1 MNTLIAARSCLA
13 RPVQLVRAM
22 HSSAIQQAGRNKNR
36 VAFKKYAAINRKEH
50 AALYDEQ
57 DQAYTSMTQPDIWE
71 EGDHHTYGHLLMESV
86 RDVRRYVRQ
95 MKYEHPTLV
104 EHAKPFRPPPASH
117 ILRFERS
124 ITMGERHLPSD
135 RKVLLRVQ
143 VAQLGLKGPALRKFV
158 LLAGSRYN
166 PVTDELKMSESRE
179 PSSLLNKRRLA
190 DTLNALVAEAN
201 KKDDS
206 FADVPLDFKYCD
218 YKPKAKFPLA
228 WLPKVQQ
235 K

>member
-1 MNTLIAARSCLA
+1 MNSIIASRPYLA
-13 RPVQLVRAM
+13 RAM

-36 VAFKKYAAINRKEH
+36 VAFKKCANANRKEH

-57 DQAYTSMTQPDIWE
+57 DQAYTSMTQPDVWE

-95 MKYEHPTLV
+95 MKFEHPTLV
-104 EHAKPFRPPPASH
+104 EYAKPFQPPPASH

-143 VAQLGLKGPALRKFV
+143 VAQLGLAGPELHKFV

-166 PVTDELKMSESRE
+166 PITDELKMSESRE

-190 DTLNALVAEAN
+190 NTLSALISEAK

-218 YKPKAKFPLA
+218 YKPKAKFPLE

-235 K
+235 QQQ

>member
-1 MNTLIAARSCLA
+1 MSSIIASRSCLA
-13 RPVQLVRAM
+13 RPAQQLRAV

-36 VAFKKYAAINRKEH
+36 VAFKKHAAINRKEH

-57 DQAYTSMTQPDIWE
+57 DQAYTSRTQPDAWE

-95 MKYEHPTLV
+95 MKFEHPTLV

-117 ILRFERS
+117 VLRFERS
-124 ITMGERHLPSD
+124 ITMGERHLSSD

-143 VAQLGLKGPALRKFV
+143 VAQLGLEGHELHKFV

-166 PVTDELKMSESRE
+166 PVTDELKMSESRD

-190 DTLNALVAEAN
+190 DTLNALIVEAK

-206 FADVPLDFKYCD
+206 FADVPLDFKHCD
-218 YKPKAKFPLA
+218 YKPKAKFPLE